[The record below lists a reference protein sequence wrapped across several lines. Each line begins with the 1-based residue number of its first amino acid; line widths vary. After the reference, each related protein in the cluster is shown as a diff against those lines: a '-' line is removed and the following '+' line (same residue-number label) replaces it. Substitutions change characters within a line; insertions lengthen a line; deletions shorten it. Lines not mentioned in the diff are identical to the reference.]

1 MLNFTAID
9 FETANI
15 QRSSVF
21 CWLGD
26 CTWWRDSGQVLLAH
40 QTRARILQLLV

>member
-21 CWLGD
+21 CWFGKITRWSTQKFMLPSR
-26 CTWWRDSGQVLLAH
+26 WRYYN
-40 QTRARILQLLV
+40 QL